1 MRQKKNT
8 ILFIIT
14 IVLSLVILSFF
25 VTGYYSI
32 DTYRIWSQGYIDYA
46 TKDAY
51 IRDGRLFSALVFVI
65 IGLLN
70 PTILTMYIIN
80 IIIAIMILSICV
92 IQIYHLIERYKKIEK
107 PRDKIIA
114 FMLSYT
120 YIFNFLIVDVL
131 KFIDSFVIATSIL
144 LFIIAIKKMVIEK
157 KNKLG
162 FLLTILGGIC
172 YQGTIPVYIATAIL
186 ITLLENKK
194 INKEYF
200 KKILPCAISIIIV
213 AVLSVMIVNLVPIIT
228 QMEMT
233 DRIATMNAGENLVK
247 NFMDMNKIVFDSF
260 YMFPPYVWMAISLF
274 IICISIIKGIMKKKE
289 EFSINVLFIFMSFM
303 GAMLLMFPIQIL
315 LGAARVALVIGQS
328 ISAMLIY
335 IYCTDFK
342 NEKMN
347 LYQKTIMAIVVVYF
361 IITIISIMK
370 STYEYKLGDV
380 MDREFSE
387 KIENEIVELE
397 KQGIEIHKIG
407 IRYAIND
414 KKNREYGKL
423 TFIQSTYLNGKYT
436 VLLYELYTGRYL
448 TSVQDFTEELEKKYF
463 QNPSDEELQF
473 KNIDDVLY
481 ILIDL

>member
-1 MRQKKNT
+1 MKQKKN
-8 ILFIIT
+8 IIIFIISV
-14 IVLSLVILSFF
+14 IISLIILCFF

-51 IRDGRLFSALVFVI
+51 IRDGRLFSALIFVI

-80 IIIAIMILSICV
+80 LIIAIIILSICV
-92 IQIYHLIERYKKIEK
+92 IQIYNLIERYKKIENTK
-107 PRDKIIA
+107 NKIIA

-120 YIFNFLIVDVL
+120 YIFNFLIVDVV
-131 KFIDSFVIATSIL
+131 KFIDSFVISTSIL
-144 LFIIAIKKMVIEK
+144 LFIIAIKKIIIEK

-162 FLLTILGGIC
+162 FLLTILGVIC
-172 YQGTIPVYIATAIL
+172 YQGTIPVYIATAIFVA
-186 ITLLENKK
+186 LLENRK

-200 KKILPCAISIIIV
+200 KRIIPCAISIFI
-213 AVLSVMIVNLVPIIT
+213 AALLSVAIVNLVPMIT

-233 DRIATMNAGENLVK
+233 ERITTIDVSENVAK
-247 NFMDMNKIVFDSF
+247 NFMNMNKIIFDSF
-260 YMFPPYVWMAISLF
+260 YMFPPYVWIGISLF
-274 IICISIIKGIMKKKE
+274 IICISIVIGMMKKKL
-289 EFSINVLFIFMSFM
+289 EFSINVLFIFMSFI
-303 GAMLLMFPIQIL
+303 GALLVMLPIQIF
-315 LGAARVALVIGQS
+315 LGAARVVLVLGQA

-335 IYCTDFK
+335 IYCTNFK

-347 LYQKTIMAIVVVYF
+347 LYQKMIVGVIVIYF
-361 IITIISIMK
+361 VITIISIMK
-370 STYEYKLGDV
+370 STYDYKLGNIIDQ
-380 MDREFSE
+380 EFSE

-397 KQGIEIHKIG
+397 EQGIEIHKIG

-423 TFIQSTYLNGKYT
+423 VFEQSIYLKGMYT
-436 VLLYELYTGRYL
+436 VSLHEFYTGRHL
-448 TSVQDFTEELEKKYF
+448 TTVQDFTEELEQTYF
-463 QNPSDEELQF
+463 ENPSDQELQF